1 MPGLQ
6 NGELSGMLVS
16 VSPGPPTETKM
27 MDARLIKMLV
37 CPENRT
43 RLELAEPDLLD
54 RLNRAITAGRIRN
67 RAGQTVSEPLAG
79 ALIREDH
86 TVLYPIV
93 DGIPSLLV
101 DEAIPLEQLEK

>member
-1 MPGLQ
+1 
-6 NGELSGMLVS
+6 
-16 VSPGPPTETKM
+16 

-43 RLELAEPDLLD
+43 RLELAEPELLD
-54 RLNRAITAGRIRN
+54 RLNRAIAARQIRN
-67 RAGQTVSEPLAG
+67 RAGQTASQPLAG
-79 ALIREDH
+79 GLIREDR

-101 DEAIPLEQLEK
+101 DEAIPLEQLEE